1 MSVSLPE
8 PPLSI
13 SLPAPPWILSLKF
26 VPTKKLLPLLPIIV
40 SAVKPK
46 LALTFKFV
54 VPVVTA
60 VAAVPVPMTILSTPV
75 SPAYNVKVSPEVPE
89 VKRISSAVPPLSVIS
104 AAACSDVLLI
114 I

>member
-1 MSVSLPE
+1 MLV
-8 PPLSI
+8 
-13 SLPAPPWILSLKF
+13 
-26 VPTKKLLPLLPIIV
+26 PLLPIIV
-40 SAVKPK
+40 SAFTPE
-46 LALTFKFV
+46 LALTFKSV

-75 SPAYNVKVSPEVPE
+75 SRAYKSKVSSAFSEA
-89 VKRISSAVPPLSVIS
+89 KRISSTPALSVIS